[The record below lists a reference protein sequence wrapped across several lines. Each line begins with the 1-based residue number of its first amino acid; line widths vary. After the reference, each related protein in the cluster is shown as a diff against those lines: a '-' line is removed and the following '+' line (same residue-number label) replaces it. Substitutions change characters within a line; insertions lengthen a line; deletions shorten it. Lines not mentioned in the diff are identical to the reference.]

1 MYSEDT
7 ARKAAASRYLPAAT
21 AYVIMDP
28 NHPES
33 LMHVPIQL
41 ILMCVNALV
50 SDAATLNFIRER
62 FAEAMI

>member
-1 MYSEDT
+1 
-7 ARKAAASRYLPAAT
+7 
-21 AYVIMDP
+21 
-28 NHPES
+28 
-33 LMHVPIQL
+33 MHVPIQL